1 MKLNTLFFIAFISFM
16 SIQLSAQMDEK
27 MLIVKKTHEHLDG
40 HHSCG
45 FHGEE
50 ILVEKGHSFATNQE
64 AIQVVNDIMNAVG
77 LRANFKIQGAKV
89 PNAAAVV
96 MGETRYV
103 LYNPKFIK
111 NINKGTKTDW
121 AAISIMAHEIGH
133 HLNGHT
139 LTKAGSRPATELEAD
154 EFSGFV
160 LHRLGA
166 PLKDAQAAMNLL
178 ANPYG
183 SLTHPAKDRRL
194 AAIEKGWRRA
204 QGGYS
209 GEMPDG
215 TKEDAPVVVTKPKKE
230 KEKPQKE
237 TAEEEGEWTDPE
249 IEPVPKPKKKPPYIK
264 PSVHPTYA
272 QWQVVLEKNPGSL
285 YYITTGNKFV
295 VIKGK
300 KIFPM
305 GQIKRTGNRNYPYVI
320 DMEKSPDLFIAA
332 ESKFIYTKTGQKIGF
347 LEKI

>member
-1 MKLNTLFFIAFISFM
+1 MNLNILLLTAAMFVTSF
-16 SIQLSAQMDEK
+16 QLSAQMAKK
-27 MLIVKKTHEHLDG
+27 MLIVKKTPQKIEAN
-40 HHSCG
+40 HSCG
-45 FHGEE
+45 FHNEE

-160 LHRLGA
+160 LRRLGA

-194 AAIEKGWRRA
+194 AAIEKGWRKA
-204 QGGYS
+204 DGGYNE
-209 GEMPDG
+209 EMPSG
-215 TKEDAPVVVTKPKKE
+215 KMEEEVVVVNKPPKEEAETELEEEVTAEDHTEDEEVTKP
-230 KEKPQKE
+230 
-237 TAEEEGEWTDPE
+237 
-249 IEPVPKPKKKPPYIK
+249 VKPKKKPYIK

-272 QWQVVLEKNPGSL
+272 QWQVVIEKNPGSL

-300 KIFPM
+300 QIFPM
-305 GQIKRTGNRNYPYVI
+305 GVIKKTGSKEYPYVI
-320 DMEKSPDLFIAA
+320 DMEKVPDLFIAA
-332 ESKFIYTKTGQKIGF
+332 ESKFIYTRQGKKMGF
-347 LEKI
+347 IEKI

>member
-1 MKLNTLFFIAFISFM
+1 MKLNILFLVLIVSTIHVE
-16 SIQLSAQMDEK
+16 LSAQMDKK
-27 MLIVKKTHEHLDG
+27 MLIVQKTHHQIHD

-45 FHGEE
+45 FHGEA

-160 LHRLGA
+160 LRRLGA

-183 SLTHPAKDRRL
+183 SLTHPARDRRL
-194 AAIEKGWRRA
+194 AAIEKGWRKA
-204 QGGYS
+204 DGGYHE
-209 GEMPDG
+209 EMPNG
-215 TKEDAPVVVTKPKKE
+215 KMEEDVVVVNKPQKERPKPPKKDMEEETDEDTTTEVKPTKPKK
-230 KEKPQKE
+230 K
-237 TAEEEGEWTDPE
+237 
-249 IEPVPKPKKKPPYIK
+249 PYIK

-272 QWQVVLEKNPGSL
+272 QWQVVIEKNPGSL

-295 VIKGK
+295 VIKGRQ
-300 KIFPM
+300 IFPM
-305 GQIKRTGNRNYPYVI
+305 GVIKRTRSKDYPYVI
-320 DMEKSPDLFIAA
+320 DMEKVPDLFIAA
-332 ESKFIYTKTGQKIGF
+332 ESKFIYTKKGKKVGF
-347 LEKI
+347 IEKI